1 MLIIVRYS
9 IIDFVADKRRQT
21 GRGTVQELDM
31 AGYRAGVTYIK
42 YAIYIATIYCLIFM
56 IRLLITLSPTTFDF
70 FYLFAIS
77 VNSHDMCI
85 LPTSSF
91 IFFFVVFALC
101 LGVHCFLSFPSFS
114 VLVV

>member
-42 YAIYIATIYCLIFM
+42 YAIYIATIYAVPRPIE
-56 IRLLITLSPTTFDF
+56 
-70 FYLFAIS
+70 
-77 VNSHDMCI
+77 
-85 LPTSSF
+85 
-91 IFFFVVFALC
+91 
-101 LGVHCFLSFPSFS
+101 
-114 VLVV
+114 